1 MMPQNKYGTVK
12 NNTQMT
18 ATATLAT
25 TSSIRVESATQSDGT
40 QVFPISQIYYKTFRK
55 YSFKLMFVFEFWAYI

>member
-1 MMPQNKYGTVK
+1 MMPQNKYGTLK

-25 TSSIRVESATQSDGT
+25 TSSIRVESATQSDGI
-40 QVFPISQIYYKTFRK
+40 VFLCRDHLSLP
-55 YSFKLMFVFEFWAYI
+55 LMAFIQ